1 MAFCYSSQNGL
12 RPPDFVP
19 TARDRKSPA
28 SWNKI
33 MKTKGEA
40 VTCLSFD
47 LIVQELL
54 LKLGQ
59 SIVGAV
65 VVQIQ
70 WVEDVPEEGKTMAGS
85 LLMISLTAGRFQLA
99 QEI

>member
-1 MAFCYSSQNGL
+1 
-12 RPPDFVP
+12 
-19 TARDRKSPA
+19 
-28 SWNKI
+28 

-85 LLMISLTAGRFQLA
+85 LLMISLTAGRFQLV